1 MKNIIY
7 FSFLFV
13 LISSCNN
20 RFNNSETLYKDGLTF
35 TSNDK
40 PITGIVYENYPNDTL
55 KFEIEYLKGKL
66 NGFYKEYYDNGQ
78 LKKMGS
84 FINGERNGQ
93 YQGYLNDGTLFVEG
107 LYLNN
112 LKDSVWIINNVDGLI
127 VEKLNYS
134 GNQGTFI
141 DYKQRDTLIGTNYN
155 ISGDIYFDDGTEG
168 RQIGWTK
175 KDPVMIHYQFD
186 SIISKR
192 WGKIFENHFVYDQYG
207 GGNFFENLKKYNF
220 NEEEFFTD
228 SVSSVGIYSL
238 AVGVGPFRGKFP
250 YGVFDKKEK
259 LFKYFLQN
267 GELFFSSK
275 YVFHNIVSEEDII
288 EIPNK
293 DLYDQWSWDGSTETE
308 KQLREMYEKAEEYWS
323 LMNELIEL

>member
-20 RFNNSETLYKDGLTF
+20 RFNYSETLYKDGLTF

-141 DYKQRDTLIGTNYN
+141 DYRQRDTLIGTNYN

-207 GGNFFENLKKYNF
+207 LDNFFENLKKYNF

-228 SVSSVGIYSL
+228 SVSSGGIYSY
-238 AVGVGPFRGKFP
+238 VIDGGGPFRGKFP

-275 YVFHNIVSEEDII
+275 YAIYNFVSEEDII

-293 DLYDQWSWDGSTETE
+293 DLYDQWSWYGQTE